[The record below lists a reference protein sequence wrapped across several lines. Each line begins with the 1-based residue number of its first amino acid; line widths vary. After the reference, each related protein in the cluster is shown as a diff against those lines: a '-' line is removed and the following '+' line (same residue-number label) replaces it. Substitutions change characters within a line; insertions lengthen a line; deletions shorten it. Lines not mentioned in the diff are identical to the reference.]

1 MNGYWLQNVRR
12 VLIVG
17 TWLLLAVGSLA
28 ILDYTTTGET
38 QFLRIFFAYSAG
50 PFYLFA
56 AIVEA
61 AFAFAAAKGFEPQE
75 PLRRPWILLSVSAIF
90 HCFSQLLANI
100 LNLTTYINPLYWIAP
115 DFVRQHGEEVRVFGL
130 HYFGDPRF
138 ILLGIAFWLV
148 LRAEK
153 KAGLGV
159 KLNYLE
165 IFLLCATGVWVLV
178 HTITAVEWFLT
189 ASQGSSL
196 TKQISWL
203 FDFALG
209 AVTMLAIFLRNSVKP
224 LEPGMLAAPWKCYSW
239 AVFIT
244 CMGDAGIWAISYSV
258 LPPFLLNLT
267 WLIWFPQV
275 TMFALGP
282 WWQYQAMQTAAG
294 YTPHEANKNTL

>member
-1 MNGYWLQNVRR
+1 MNGYWLQKVRR

-38 QFLRIFFAYSAG
+38 QFLRSFFAYCAG

-61 AFAFAAAKGFEPQE
+61 FFAFAAAKGFESKE
-75 PLRRPWILLSVSAIF
+75 PLRRPWILLSVSAIL
-90 HCFSQLLANI
+90 HCVSQLLANL

-138 ILLGIAFWLV
+138 ILLGIAFWLI

-159 KLNYLE
+159 KLNNLE
-165 IFLLCATGVWVLV
+165 IILLCATGVWVMV
-178 HTITAVEWFLT
+178 HTITAVEWFIT
-189 ASQGSSL
+189 TTQDSSL
-196 TKQISWL
+196 TKQMSWI

-209 AVTMLAIFLRNSVKP
+209 GVTVLAILLRNSVKA
-224 LEPGMLAAPWKCYSW
+224 LEPGIIAEPWKCYSW

-244 CMGDAGIWAISYSV
+244 CMGDAGIWAISYSI
-258 LPPFLLNLT
+258 LPPFLLNLS

-282 WWQYQAMQTAAG
+282 WWQYQAMKTAASEV
-294 YTPHEANKNTL
+294 HVDQSKNIR